1 MMETYSAWLYAHPRL
16 RRAWVIA
23 QLLWAGWMMALLTA
37 PHAVAAGFAGALNWP
52 SPIVDTY
59 DQPVGTYFISTVS
72 MLDAIRTQG
81 SDVSIIDPGSWIP
94 ALTDR
99 FEIAMTYSQLAVVLG
114 WFCGFLV
121 MVGAVGIWFIKIA
134 LGSAWLGWLAAL
146 AGPVLVAIN
155 NILGEYQII
164 PLALVI
170 CVFIGGIIALTKG
183 FGRGAGVMCSGF
195 LVILLIGF
203 FLNDPVKELG
213 DNGLLAAGRAIG
225 FELSLGIA
233 NNGSFDPSGNAESQV
248 EHLSQWMATTLI
260 RHPIQIANFGSV
272 IDNIDGCAQ
281 AWNAAL
287 NASTVLTP
295 VTQAMAPAGS
305 HNGPVEAMRSC
316 GANDAYAHAHF
327 LSGETIGLMFF
338 INCVVLVVLMLL
350 CYIGCEVIRIGFK
363 AFWNVLVLVPAAA
376 VAVAPGPQREFAKRT
391 AIKLIVHALEMLFAT
406 AAFGIVLVLMSRV
419 STGSLEGFEVQ
430 HPIAILL
437 LMLLFAGGAVFGFR
451 ALMRGFGDRGLP
463 GPGAVL
469 RKTAAV
475 GAGPMSFYPAMRDM
489 SRSMRRDIN
498 ADGVG
503 LPSSGKPSDEGTR
516 APTAKGRKPHPNPGG
531 IPSDNGTAPRT
542 PPTAQPTPPSPA
554 PTTGTHASSS
564 AATGAA
570 ARGAAGGGAAG
581 GGAAASGAA
590 AGGAAA
596 GGGTAAAAAAAGPA
610 APVVVGAVVASKM
623 AEKQQAKSRDSGP
636 SASNSATAPK
646 GAPPAPGRPGAAP
659 TNRPPAP
666 PTRGPAGQPS
676 EPRTSTGTS
685 PASNPTAPDG
695 ASPGRKPQPPQDGR
709 TS

>member
-1 MMETYSAWLYAHPRL
+1 MSAYCAWLYEHPRL
-16 RRAWVIA
+16 RRAWLIT
-23 QLLWAGWMMALLTA
+23 QLLWGGSMMALLTA

-99 FEIAMTYSQLAVVLG
+99 FEIAMTYSQLAVILG

-146 AGPVLVAIN
+146 AAPVLVAIN
-155 NILGEYQII
+155 NLVGEFQII
-164 PLALVI
+164 PLALII

-233 NNGSFDPSGNAESQV
+233 NNGSFDPSGNAEGQV
-248 EHLSQWMATTLI
+248 EVLSQWMATTLI
-260 RHPIQIANFGSV
+260 RHPIQIANFGGV

-295 VTQAMAPAGS
+295 ATQALAPAGA
-305 HNGPVEAMRSC
+305 HDGPVQAMRAC
-316 GANDAYAHAHF
+316 GASDAYAHAHF

-419 STGSLEGFEVQ
+419 STGKLDGFEIQ

-463 GPGAVL
+463 GPMSVL

-489 SRSMRRDIN
+489 GRSMRRDIN

-503 LPSSGKPSDEGTR
+503 LPSSGKPGDEGTR
-516 APTAKGRKPHPNPGG
+516 APAAKGRKAHPNPG
-531 IPSDNGTAPRT
+531 IPAESGASPST
-542 PPTAQPTPPSPA
+542 PPPSTTTPTPGPA
-554 PTTGTHASSS
+554 P
-564 AATGAA
+564 ATGAPAGGSAAASTA
-570 ARGAAGGGAAG
+570 ARGAATGTGSAAAG
-581 GGAAASGAA
+581 TGA

-596 GGGTAAAAAAAGPA
+596 GGGAAAAAAAGPA
-610 APVVVGAVVASKM
+610 APVVAGAVVASKVI
-623 AEKQQAKSRDSGP
+623 ERQQANKSRDNGPAAHATPKSGTGS
-636 SASNSATAPK
+636 SA
-646 GAPPAPGRPGAAP
+646 APGRAGAAP
-659 TNRPPAP
+659 TNRPPTP
-666 PTRGPAGQPS
+666 PNSHTETQPTQQRPS
-676 EPRTSTGTS
+676 AKQS
-685 PASNPTAPDG
+685 PAPSSSTPNE
-695 ASPGRKPQPPQDGR
+695 SPGRKPQPPQDGR

>member
-1 MMETYSAWLYAHPRL
+1 MAAYSAWLYEHPRI
-16 RRAWVIA
+16 RRAWLIA

-99 FEIAMTYSQLAVVLG
+99 FEIAMTYSQLAVILG

-146 AGPVLVAIN
+146 AAPVLVAIN
-155 NILGEYQII
+155 NLLGEFQII
-164 PLALVI
+164 PLALII

-213 DNGLLAAGRAIG
+213 GDGLLAAGRAIG

-233 NNGSFDPSGNAESQV
+233 NNGSFDPSGNADGQIEV
-248 EHLSQWMATTLI
+248 LSQWMATTLI

-295 VTQAMAPAGS
+295 ATQALAPAGS
-305 HNGPVEAMRSC
+305 HDGPVEAMRAC
-316 GANDAYAHAHF
+316 GAGDAYAHAHF

-419 STGSLEGFEVQ
+419 STGQLDGFEVQ

-437 LMLLFAGGAVFGFR
+437 LMLLFSGGAVFGFR

-463 GPGAVL
+463 GPMSVL
-469 RKTAAV
+469 RKTAAI

-489 SRSMRRDIN
+489 GRSMRRDIN

-503 LPSSGKPSDEGTR
+503 MPSSGKPGDEGTR
-516 APTAKGRKPHPNPGG
+516 APAAKGRKAHPNPGG
-531 IPSDNGTAPRT
+531 IPSDSGSSPSA
-542 PPTAQPTPPSPA
+542 TPPSTTTPA
-554 PTTGTHASSS
+554 TGAHAGGS
-564 AATGAA
+564 AAAGTAARGAA
-570 ARGAAGGGAAG
+570 ARGAAGG
-581 GGAAASGAA
+581 AAASGGA

-596 GGGTAAAAAAAGPA
+596 GGGGAAAAAAAGPA
-610 APVVVGAVVASKM
+610 APVVAGAVVASKVI
-623 AEKQQAKSRDSGP
+623 ERQQANKRRDTGP
-636 SASNSATAPK
+636 AASSTTKASTDAP
-646 GAPPAPGRPGAAP
+646 AAPGRTSAAP
-659 TNRPPAP
+659 STRPQTP
-666 PTRGPAGQPS
+666 PSGRTDEQPTQQRPS
-676 EPRTSTGTS
+676 AQQS
-685 PASNPTAPDG
+685 PASSTSTPNE
-695 ASPGRKPQPPQDGR
+695 SPGRKPQPPQDGR